1 MSNRF
6 IGSGNL
12 GDAPAL
18 KRVRVGDEQRP
29 VLELSI
35 YFDRRVPTGDGAF
48 AEKGGFWLNANL
60 WGKRAELA
68 APLLAKGARV
78 RAEGELELETWDD
91 DGDERTAFKLNL
103 DSITI
108 DPLRVQEISYKES
121 RGKASEEE
129 SAGASST

>member
-6 IGSGNL
+6 EGGGNL

-35 YFDRRVPTGDGAF
+35 YFDRRVPTGEGAF

-60 WGKRAELA
+60 WGKRAEQA
-68 APLLAKGARV
+68 APLLSKGARV
-78 RAEGELELETWDD
+78 YAIGELELETWDD
-91 DGDERTAFKLNL
+91 EGTERSAFRLNL
-103 DSITI
+103 DQVFI
-108 DPLRVQEISYKES
+108 DPLRVLEVKYRES
-121 RGKASEEE
+121 RGKPSEDDG
-129 SAGASST
+129 AGST

>member
-6 IGSGNL
+6 EGNGNL

-35 YFDRRVPTGDGAF
+35 FFDRRVPTGDGAF

-60 WGKRAELA
+60 WGKRAEIA

-78 RAEGELELETWDD
+78 HAIGELELETWDD
-91 DGDERTAFKLNL
+91 DGEERSAFKLNL
-103 DSITI
+103 DGLTI
-108 DPLRVQEISYKES
+108 DPLRVQEIAYKES
-121 RGKASEEE
+121 RGKPGDED
-129 SAGASST
+129 SAAGST

>member
-1 MSNRF
+1 MSNQF
-6 IGSGNL
+6 KGYGNL

-48 AEKGGFWLNANL
+48 AEKGGFWLNCNL
-60 WGKRAELA
+60 WGKRAEIA

-78 RAEGELELETWDD
+78 YAEGELELETWDD
-91 DGDERTAFKLNL
+91 DGTERSAFRLNL
-103 DSITI
+103 DFVGI
-108 DPLRVQEISYKES
+108 DPLRVVEVKYKES

-129 SAGASST
+129 PAG